1 MNRPGL
7 YCLGVFLSC
16 FILFGC
22 TKDKKSLPNPVP
34 APVQRP
40 GVRNY
45 IIANNLTATVRV
57 NIYKKIADYNTNS
70 NLFMTCHL
78 PPGTVY
84 KISFNSLDTTATYYV
99 DWYSDDYLS
108 TNWLVFANTPSTI
121 TPRSNDTL
129 FPILAPLHTGMYR
142 SVALTGYTAQ
152 TTWKAYDAFDYS
164 YINIWG
170 ALTAN
175 SQYRTLVLKKDMSA
189 VYTHKDA
196 SGNIVTEDYTYSF
209 SYPGG
214 MYVHAGFIPANSID
228 SFDNRSGLIAS
239 GPLPARDT
247 IVLKCSDGLFMMA
260 KQ

>member
-7 YCLGVFLSC
+7 YCLGVILSC
-16 FILFGC
+16 FVLFGC
-22 TKDKKSLPNPVP
+22 TKDKKNLPNPVP

-45 IIANNLTATVRV
+45 IIANNLSATVRV

-84 KISFNSLDTTATYYV
+84 RISFNSLDTAATYYV

-108 TNWLVFANTPSTI
+108 TNWLTFASTPATM
-121 TPRSNDTL
+121 TPRGNDTL
-129 FPILAPLHTGMYR
+129 FPILAPVHTGMYR
-142 SVALTGYTAQ
+142 PVALTGYTYQ

-175 SQYRTLVLKKDMSA
+175 SRYRTLVLKKDMSA
-189 VYTHKDA
+189 VYTYKDA
-196 SGNIVTEDYTYSF
+196 AGNDVIENYTYSF

-214 MYVHAGFIPANSID
+214 PYVHAGFIPANSID